1 MFEAIVENKYGEQLN
16 LCELEGY
23 VVKIT
28 GLTPPTATINTSK
41 SVTIDGSKYNSSRLN
56 ERNIVL
62 QIIPTNDIEH
72 KRINLYKY
80 IKSKQYIKLYFKN
93 ESRNVWIDGY
103 VESFEGDL
111 FVQRQQL
118 QVSIICPD
126 PYFKSID
133 ESVYEFSAITPL
145 FTFPFAIS
153 SEGKAISSL
162 STFVEKNILNAS
174 DEETGIIIELHATGL
189 ALEPTI
195 YNMTTNEHF
204 TINHE
209 FMAGDIIRINTKRG
223 QKSIVLIR
231 DDVESNIINL
241 MQKGSKWF
249 NLLVGDNIFAYTTVY
264 GTENLQ
270 VKIILQPIFEG
281 V

>member
-1 MFEAIVENKYGEQLN
+1 MLEAIIENKYGEQLN

-28 GLTPPTATINTSK
+28 GLTPAKATINTSK
-41 SVTIDGSKYNSSRLN
+41 SATMDGSKYNSSRLN

-62 QIIPTNDIEH
+62 QIIPRHDIER

-80 IKSKQYIKLYFKN
+80 IKTKQYVKLYFRN
-93 ESRNVWIDGY
+93 NSRNVWIEGY

-111 FVQRQQL
+111 YVQRQQL
-118 QVSIICPD
+118 QVSILCPD
-126 PYFKSID
+126 PYFKSI
-133 ESVYEFSAITPL
+133 EELTYEFAAVSPL
-145 FTFPFAIS
+145 FAFPFSIS
-153 SEGKAISSL
+153 EEGMPVSSL
-162 STFVEKNILNAS
+162 VTYAEKNILNES
-174 DEETGIIIELHATGL
+174 DEETGVIIELHATSL

-204 TINHE
+204 TINYE
-209 FMAGDIIRINTKRG
+209 FQRGDIVRINTKRG
-223 QKSIVLIR
+223 QKSLTLIR
-231 DDVESNIINL
+231 NGIETNIINL
-241 MQKGSKWF
+241 IEKGSKWF
-249 NLLVGDNIFAYTTVY
+249 NLIVGDNVFSYTTLF